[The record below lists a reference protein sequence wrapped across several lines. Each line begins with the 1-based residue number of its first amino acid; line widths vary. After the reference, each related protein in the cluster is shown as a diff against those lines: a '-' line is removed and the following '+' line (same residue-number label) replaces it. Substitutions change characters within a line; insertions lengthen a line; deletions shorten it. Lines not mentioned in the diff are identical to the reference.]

1 MNGKLIIARHEE
13 SEWNKLGKWTGSVNI
28 GLTGEGFNQSRKM
41 GELIRGIPMDQ
52 AFASA
57 QIRSLE
63 TLLCMEDDI
72 CIDLPI
78 TRSDALNERDYGD
91 YTGKNKWEMK
101 DILGEEEFD
110 KLRRDWDY
118 SVPNGETLK
127 MVYERIVPYYLN
139 TILPILKEGK
149 TVLLVAHGNSLR
161 ALMKYLEN
169 ISDENISHLE
179 MLFDTV
185 VIYEINEEGK
195 MVSKEE
201 RHLPAIKND
210 TKKVA
215 QIVATI
221 GINSGN
227 RETLLELFKNGMNIA
242 RLNFSWSSLDWHAE
256 KIALIKASAK
266 EAGKNILIIQDLPGP
281 RIQEEHGHTYD
292 KTTTFDMTEQDK
304 NFVKFGV
311 EQEVDY
317 TALSFVGSK
326 KEILECRELIKSL
339 GGTQKIIAKVE
350 RKIAVDNLEEI
361 ISSADAV
368 MVARGDLGDEFPL
381 EQVPFIQ
388 DKIIKACN
396 KAGKPVITATQ
407 MMLSMTNSPTPTR
420 AEVTDVYS
428 AISQGSDAVMLSEET
443 ATGKYPVEA
452 VTMMEKIILEAESHM
467 TSDKKLNL
475 L

>member
-1 MNGKLIIARHEE
+1 MIGKLIIARHEE

-41 GELIRGIPMDQ
+41 GELIKGVPIDQ
-52 AFASA
+52 AFASS

-63 TLLCMEDDI
+63 TLLCMEDDV
-72 CIDLPI
+72 CIDVPI
-78 TRSDALNERDYGD
+78 SRSEALNERDYGD

-101 DILGEEEFD
+101 DILGQEEFD
-110 KLRRDWDY
+110 KLRRAWDY
-118 SVPNGETLK
+118 PVPNGETLK
-127 MVYERIVPYYLN
+127 VVYERVVPYYLN
-139 TILPILKEGK
+139 TILPVLKEGK

-169 ISDENISHLE
+169 ISDEDISNLE

-185 VIYEINEEGK
+185 VFYEINEEGR
-195 MVSKEE
+195 MVGKEE
-201 RHLPAIKND
+201 KHIPKIKNESN
-210 TKKVA
+210 KIA

-227 RETLLELFKNGMNIA
+227 RKTILDLINHHMNVA
-242 RLNFSWSSLDWHAE
+242 RLNFSWSDLAWHE
-256 KIALIKASAK
+256 EHIKMIRDMAK

-292 KTTTFDMTEQDK
+292 KTMAFDMTEQDK

-311 EQEVDY
+311 EQGVDY
-317 TALSFVGSK
+317 IALSFVGSK
-326 KEILECRELIKSL
+326 KEILECRELIKKL
-339 GGTQKIIAKVE
+339 NGTQKIIAKVE
-350 RKIAVDNLEEI
+350 RKVAVDNLEEI

-368 MVARGDLGDEFPL
+368 MVARGDLGNEFPL
-381 EQVPFIQ
+381 EEIPFIQ
-388 DKIIKACN
+388 EKIIKACN
-396 KAGKPVITATQ
+396 KAEKPVITATQ
-407 MMLSMTNSPTPTR
+407 MMLSMVNSPTPTR
-420 AEVTDVYS
+420 AEVTDVDT
-428 AISQGSDAVMLSEET
+428 AILQGSDAVMLSEET

-467 TSDKKLNL
+467 TGDKKLNL